1 MAYQRTRNLSTSSS
15 ETLVP
20 TIDPE
25 NPLYC
30 PSVSAA
36 SYLNSIRHQLGV
48 PNLDMENSPDAKVY
62 SISGLASNT
71 PNHIIRQSLK
81 KIVADSGVRK
91 RRSNAHIPA
100 PLAKENKLKLKRA
113 MKKAQAQGKEL
124 SSFARSLGQVLLQ
137 AEKEREK
144 QKLSMIAVQ
153 KKQEMD
159 VVEKGKEAQQQEHP
173 PAQVQAQDNKKK
185 TQTKKKQKTTKPSHF
200 EVDTGD
206 CVDFGTPQ
214 VLWGP
219 STAKNSKNHSPRAT
233 TKVRSRPIRKTR
245 KDKAATAASIAST
258 GTGVPAQSA
267 IFHPPHPDI
276 NFDFTFLMADTSPI
290 RLPPLPPIP
299 TSSAASRKFFGIS
312 MPSPEI
318 AVSPILPIPG
328 TWTDMPVVEEEVAPV
343 PLFLPSSIAFRARA
357 GRELR
362 FSSRFSIS
370 SVLEVGDDEDI
381 ISPIARVQA
390 QAKGKAKK
398 GVDGGLIESM
408 DKKKKQKSKTGAG
421 TGDEGDRKRRLE
433 EAFPQLL
440 RGRGAFRRSFL
451 GVEDGKERKKRKS
464 GDVDVAMADAD
475 ADGSGYADADRATAM
490 LMGVV
495 PGDPG
500 KEGEVEEDDTLIS
513 ELVELRQENET
524 GPLGV
529 VENWR
534 EVEAKR
540 KKKTGFPPRSFPA
553 FAGYVYSPLSRGT
566 ASQGVAMVAR
576 GDDGDEDS
584 SENRIRELEDTLY
597 GSPIGTETPRGFG
610 TLAKRLDEMIPGI
623 KLGERLTGLATPSES
638 SYRHMQ
644 HFLAGVSMPKHGGTS
659 RAERT
664 HQGVVDFLG
673 GEGLLNERIL
683 EVFRS
688 SEVRKV
694 VLGSS
699 VADEGGLNMGGR
711 GVFDVLNKPNSFLFL
726 TEIDFGGTKIED
738 VDLVKVGRLPRLA
751 IVGLDNTGIGN
762 EGHSDVEIDI
772 HSVFHLVPL
781 KQTLLQLSVA
791 MNPNVDDEGV
801 PALIMLYKLRKL
813 CIVDTGI
820 GMDGLRKM
828 ARVINEEMRAMD
840 VEIPIKCEEY
850 IESIPRQYLLQPQPP
865 LIAIPTLCSRL
876 SAGALKRNLEAHREV
891 NRDILAGGTKE
902 EMKDRLERILKR
914 REVDIVVWG
923 MIFGHGDTGHG
934 RSMQ

>member
-81 KIVADSGVRK
+81 KIVADSG
-91 RRSNAHIPA
+91 S
-100 PLAKENKLKLKRA
+100 LKLKRA

-185 TQTKKKQKTTKPSHF
+185 TQTKKKQKTTKP
-200 EVDTGD
+200 VI
-206 CVDFGTPQ
+206 
-214 VLWGP
+214 L

-553 FAGYVYSPLSRGT
+553 FAGYVYSPLFRGT

-597 GSPIGTETPRGFG
+597 GPPIGTETPRGFG
-610 TLAKRLDEMIPGI
+610 ALAKRLDEMIPGI

-762 EGHSDVEIDI
+762 EG
-772 HSVFHLVPL
+772 VFHLVPL

-923 MIFGHGDTGHG
+923 MIFGHGDTDHG